1 MKSSLSLMAVTA
13 TNMSGQ
19 NYGTE
24 IIDFANIYKL
34 ETTRITIKLFDQL
47 VIEGLKFCRRLYLT
61 AILLDFALN
70 VLLSSLSALSVLS
83 GAGIIVEN
91 K

>member
-1 MKSSLSLMAVTA
+1 MAVTA

-47 VIEGLKFCRRLYLT
+47 VIEGSKF
-61 AILLDFALN
+61 
-70 VLLSSLSALSVLS
+70 
-83 GAGIIVEN
+83 AGN
-91 K
+91 CT

>member
-1 MKSSLSLMAVTA
+1 MKSLLSLMAVTA

-34 ETTRITIKLFDQL
+34 ETTWITIKLFDQL
-47 VIEGLKFCRRLYLT
+47 VIEGLKF
-61 AILLDFALN
+61 
-70 VLLSSLSALSVLS
+70 
-83 GAGIIVEN
+83 AGDYS
-91 K
+91 

>member
-1 MKSSLSLMAVTA
+1 MKVDNQMKSSLSLIAVTA

-47 VIEGLKFCRRLYLT
+47 VIEGSKF
-61 AILLDFALN
+61 
-70 VLLSSLSALSVLS
+70 
-83 GAGIIVEN
+83 AGTCT
-91 K
+91 

>member
-1 MKSSLSLMAVTA
+1 MAVTA

-47 VIEGLKFCRRLYLT
+47 VIEGSR
-61 AILLDFALN
+61 FARN
-70 VLLSSLSALSVLS
+70 CT
-83 GAGIIVEN
+83 
-91 K
+91 

>member
-1 MKSSLSLMAVTA
+1 MKVNNQMKSSLSLMAVTA

-24 IIDFANIYKL
+24 IIDFANICKL

-47 VIEGLKFCRRLYLT
+47 FIEGSKF
-61 AILLDFALN
+61 
-70 VLLSSLSALSVLS
+70 
-83 GAGIIVEN
+83 AGN
-91 K
+91 CT